1 MIKYSIMFII
11 PAIDIIDGK
20 TVRLTQGDFKKVK
33 VYPCSPLQYALRW
46 QKQGAK
52 LLHIVDLEGAKTG
65 RPKNFDVIK
74 EIISKTDIPVEVGG
88 GIRSG
93 SLISKYLKIGAEF
106 VVVGTRVLIDKSFL
120 KKAISKYK
128 DRIIVSADSRDNI
141 IKISGWK
148 KKTNINTIDFIREM
162 EQLKVRRVIFTDI
175 SRDGMLKG
183 TNVEAIKDIFLNTK
197 YIEVVASGGISTY
210 SDILKLKSLRESR
223 LFGAIIGKALY
234 ENTIFLKKAQRLCF
248 TN

>member
-1 MIKYSIMFII
+1 MLII

-33 VYPCSPLQYALRW
+33 VYPYSPLQYALRW

-74 EIISKTDIPVEVGG
+74 EIISKIDIPVEVGG
-88 GIRSG
+88 GIRTE
-93 SLISKYLKIGAEF
+93 SLISRYLRIGAEF

-120 KKAISKYK
+120 KKVISKYK
-128 DRIIVSADSRDNI
+128 DKIIVSADSKNSL

-148 KKTNINTIDFIREM
+148 KKTNINTINFIREL
-162 EQLKVRRVIFTDI
+162 EHFKVKRIIFTDI

-183 TNVEAIKDIFLNTK
+183 INTETLKDIFLNTK
-197 YIEVVASGGISTY
+197 DIEVVASGGISSY

-234 ENTIFLKKAQRLCF
+234 ENTIFLKKAHNLCLQKE
-248 TN
+248 